1 MAAVN
6 ASVASFAV
14 IPYSLGIACILHSLF
29 NSLVNIFVHAFPG
42 GCCPFF
48 NNGFISLWYGQVD
61 AVILLIYKLILV
73 FHLVELFFVFGIR
86 CPLPFS
92 CLMVYNRFYSL
103 GGFGKSTALSASLKP
118 IH

>member
-73 FHLVELFFVFGIR
+73 FHLVELFFLFLASVALFLSLALWYIIGFTVWAALAS
-86 CPLPFS
+86 PPPF
-92 CLMVYNRFYSL
+92 LH
-103 GGFGKSTALSASLKP
+103 P
-118 IH
+118 